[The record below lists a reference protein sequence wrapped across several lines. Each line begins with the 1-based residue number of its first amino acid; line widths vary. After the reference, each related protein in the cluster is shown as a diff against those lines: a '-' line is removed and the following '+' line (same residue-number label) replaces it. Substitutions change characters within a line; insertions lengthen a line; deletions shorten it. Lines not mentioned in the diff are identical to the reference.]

1 MSIAFFSVADVR
13 GIAEP
18 AKALSAN
25 GWQIQAEGEAL
36 KALEKARVAVAKAT
50 LAQGSKADL
59 LFLNLPLKGLD
70 EKAAAQTAPRAAL
83 IRKSACAA
91 KKRPVV
97 ACADLYAEAA
107 ACAKNGPDAETVRRW
122 SVLAVR
128 HLAAYDAALDV
139 ALSREVLGE
148 EVLHLEYTDGA
159 VLRYGENGHQK
170 AVFYKEKGWT
180 ESSLANAR
188 QLHGKELSYNNIV
201 DADAALEMMREFSG
215 QPAVAIIKHL
225 NPAGLATGTTLEEA
239 FEAAWSGDPVSAFGS
254 VIACSQKVDLATAL
268 RLKGR
273 FVEILL
279 APGFDADALEFLR
292 GKSKDIRLLEIDNV
306 EAARPCP
313 VYKHVIVGMLAQDR
327 DVETI
332 KEWRC
337 VTKTPFPKEKEAL
350 ARFTW
355 VVTKYTKSNAIVMG
369 MEYKPGCFKVLGLGP
384 GQPNRIDS
392 NLRLCQ
398 PRVRDNVARMELP
411 EGTTLA
417 EYTHQVFSGLVMG
430 SDAFFPFSDNVDAAA
445 DAGVKLIVQPGG
457 AKRDEEVI
465 ARCDELGVAMIF
477 TGMRHFR
484 H

>member
-1 MSIAFFSVADVR
+1 MSTAFFSVADAR
-13 GIAEP
+13 GIEVP
-18 AKALSAN
+18 AKALSAK
-25 GWQIQAEGEAL
+25 GWRIQADGAAFE
-36 KALEKARVAVAKAT
+36 ALEKAGVAVAKTA
-50 LAQGSKADL
+50 LSAASKADVVVA
-59 LFLNLPLKGLD
+59 NLPLEGLSD
-70 EKAAAQTAPRAAL
+70 KVASQVASREAL
-83 IRKSACAA
+83 VRKLASGA

-97 ACADLYAEAA
+97 TSPDQYAELA
-107 ACAKNGPDAETVRRW
+107 ACAGEGVSDELCRRW
-122 SVLAVR
+122 AVLAVR
-128 HLAAYDAALDV
+128 HLAAYSAALDT

-148 EVLHLEYTDGA
+148 EVLHLSYTAG
-159 VLRYGENGHQK
+159 VPLRYGENGHQK
-170 AVFYKEKGWT
+170 ALFYKEESWT

-225 NPAGLATGTTLEEA
+225 NPAGLATGRTLEEA
-239 FEAAWSGDPVSAFGS
+239 FEAAWSGDPVSAYGS

-292 GKSKDIRLLEIDNV
+292 GKSKDIRLLEIDSV
-306 EAARPCP
+306 EAPRPCP
-313 VYKHVIVGMLAQDR
+313 VYKHVIGGMLAQDR
-327 DVETI
+327 DVDTI
-332 KEWRC
+332 KDWKC

-369 MEYKPGCFKVLGLGP
+369 MEYAPGCFKVMGLGP

-411 EGTTLA
+411 EGTDLG
-417 EYTHQVFSGLVMG
+417 EYTHKVFSELVMG

-445 DAGVKLIVQPGG
+445 DAGVRMIVQPGG